1 MTINPRLLA
10 LAAKLDAA
18 NECARR
24 LEARQNED
32 DTFIERDAKEQLCA
46 AAYAEMAKLEWRLA
60 KTAAANVEEI
70 KLKAKYARVESYY
83 NESDQPGAGDLA
95 ITVAVITE
103 LRVLGGEGNSYVPS
117 A

>member
-32 DTFIERDAKEQLCA
+32 DDLHRARRQRTTVRRSLC
-46 AAYAEMAKLEWRLA
+46 
-60 KTAAANVEEI
+60 
-70 KLKAKYARVESYY
+70 
-83 NESDQPGAGDLA
+83 
-95 ITVAVITE
+95 
-103 LRVLGGEGNSYVPS
+103 
-117 A
+117 